1 MALKYDA
8 ATQTE
13 SISSMPR
20 LRLKNFGPIG
30 PGLLD
35 NGGWIDFQRVTV
47 FIGNQGAGKSTVA
60 KLFSTFSWME
70 KALVRGDYE
79 KKWFERKGR
88 LKNQFLTYHRLEH
101 YLESNQW
108 GDAEIEYQGDACAI
122 RYAGGQLS
130 ITEYAS
136 GQMRIT
142 ESSNQGYAL
151 PQVMYVPAER
161 NFIAYVRNP
170 RELKLSSDALK
181 EFLTAFEQAKHSLRG
196 AMRLPINQSEIEYD
210 KLNDILN
217 LKGPGHKLR
226 LTDASSGFQSFV
238 PLYLVSEYL
247 ARAVQEQS
255 QHSQQPMSA
264 DELARFKRGVES
276 IFANPTLTDE
286 QKRAALS
293 VLSARFNKTAFINI
307 VEEPEQNLFPSS
319 QWDILQSLLAF
330 NSQGPHNRLVLTTHS
345 PYIVNY
351 LSLAIQAKHVQQRIV
366 ESGRTDL
373 LAKLEKIVP
382 QPALLAPDDVAI
394 YQCNERDGSITRLP
408 CFEGIPSDH
417 NLLNEHLR
425 TGNELFDQLL
435 ELEEAI

>member
-1 MALKYDA
+1 M
-8 ATQTE
+8 
-13 SISSMPR
+13 IR

-30 PGLLD
+30 PGLSEND
-35 NGGWIDFQRVTV
+35 GWIDFRPVTL
-47 FIGNQGAGKSTVA
+47 FIGNQGSGKSTLA
-60 KLFSTFSWME
+60 KLFSTFSWIE

-88 LKNQFLTYHRLEH
+88 LKSQFLSYHRLES
-101 YLESNQW
+101 YLETSGR
-108 GDAEIEYQGDACAI
+108 GDAEIEYQGDACSI
-122 RYAGGQLS
+122 RYTGGQLS
-130 ITEYAS
+130 ITETGA
-136 GQMRIT
+136 
-142 ESSNQGYAL
+142 QGYAL

-161 NFIAYVRNP
+161 NFISYVRNP
-170 RELKLSSDALK
+170 RELKLSSESLK
-181 EFLTAFEQAKHSLRG
+181 EFLTAFDQAKDGLRG
-196 AMRLPINQSEIEYD
+196 ALKLPINDSEIEYD

-238 PLYLVSEYL
+238 PVYLVSQHL
-247 ARAVQEQS
+247 ANVVQAQRQNS
-255 QHSQQPMSA
+255 QPPMSA
-264 DELARFKRGVES
+264 DELDRFKKGVES
-276 IFANPTLTDE
+276 IFSNETLTEE

-319 QWDILQSLLAF
+319 QWDMLKSLLTF
-330 NSQGPHNRLVLTTHS
+330 NSQGAHNRLVLTTHS

-351 LSLAIQAKHVQQRIV
+351 LSLAIQGRHLQQRLIDHKR
-366 ESGRTDL
+366 EDL
-373 LAKLEKIVP
+373 LSTLYEIVP
-382 QPALLAPDDVAI
+382 KEALLLADDVAI
-394 YQCNERDGSITRLP
+394 YQCNERDGSVTQLP

-417 NLLNEHLR
+417 NLLNDWLR